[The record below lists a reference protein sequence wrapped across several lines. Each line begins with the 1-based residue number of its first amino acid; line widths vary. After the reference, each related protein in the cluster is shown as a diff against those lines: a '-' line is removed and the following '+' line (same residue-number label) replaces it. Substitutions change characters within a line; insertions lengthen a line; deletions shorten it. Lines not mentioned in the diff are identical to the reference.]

1 MCGEGIATSVRAVR
15 RLCERP
21 GCAAPAEVS
30 YGIDNSNL
38 VVWVDNRAVPE
49 REFAG
54 RLCRRHAN
62 ALSVPRGW
70 TIDDRR
76 DPTPKLFRI
85 EEDSPTERKPRV
97 KKVASEKSVRERPS
111 LFENNP
117 EPVVASPDLS
127 VVAEV
132 IVAEVVATEVALSEV
147 TVTEVVA
154 DPDETQA
161 IPWSPRFASAAERAA
176 NDDTEQPTF
185 GRLLGRAFGQQ
196 NKES

>member
-1 MCGEGIATSVRAVR
+1 MCGEGITTSVGAVR

-30 YGIDNSNL
+30 YGIDNSHL
-38 VVWVDNRAVPE
+38 VVWVDNRAIPE

-62 ALSVPRGW
+62 ALTVPRGW

-76 DPTPKLFRI
+76 DPLPKLFRI
-85 EEDSPTERKPRV
+85 EEDVPAKRPPRV
-97 KKVASEKSVRERPS
+97 KRVVTEKVVRERPS

-117 EPVVASPDLS
+117 TPGPEPKI
-127 VVAEV
+127 AEV
-132 IVAEVVATEVALSEV
+132 I
-147 TVTEVVA
+147 A

-161 IPWSPRFASAAERAA
+161 IPWSPRFASATERSEE
-176 NDDTEQPTF
+176 NVDQPVF

-196 NKES
+196 HKDN

>member
-1 MCGEGIATSVRAVR
+1 MCGEGIATSVRVVR

-30 YGIDNSNL
+30 YGMDNSTL
-38 VVWVDNRAVPE
+38 TVWVDNRAIPE
-49 REFAG
+49 REYAG

-62 ALSVPRGW
+62 ALTVPRGW

-85 EEDSPTERKPRV
+85 EEDTPAARTPKEKRSV
-97 KKVASEKSVRERPS
+97 KEKTSRERPS

-117 EPVVASPDLS
+117 VQVVSDSELTTVVPEPVIAH
-127 VVAEV
+127 VV
-132 IVAEVVATEVALSEV
+132 
-147 TVTEVVA
+147 

-176 NDDTEQPTF
+176 DDSEDQPVF

-196 NKES
+196 PSNE

>member
-1 MCGEGIATSVRAVR
+1 MCGEGITTSVRVVR

-30 YGIDNSNL
+30 YGMDNSTL
-38 VVWVDNRAVPE
+38 SVWVDNRAVPE
-49 REFAG
+49 REYAG

-62 ALSVPRGW
+62 ALTVPRGW

-85 EEDSPTERKPRV
+85 DEDVPAVRKPREKRLV
-97 KKVASEKSVRERPS
+97 KEKTARERPS

-117 EPVVASPDLS
+117 EPVIS
-127 VVAEV
+127 VAEP
-132 IVAEVVATEVALSEV
+132 AVVH
-147 TVTEVVA
+147 VV

-176 NDDTEQPTF
+176 DNSDDQPVF

-196 NKES
+196 PSNE